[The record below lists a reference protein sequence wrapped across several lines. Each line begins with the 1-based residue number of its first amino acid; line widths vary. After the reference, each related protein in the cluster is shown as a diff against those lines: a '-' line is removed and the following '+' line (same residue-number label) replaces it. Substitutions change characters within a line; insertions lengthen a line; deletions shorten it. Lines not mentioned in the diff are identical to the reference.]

1 MTLTS
6 LAQGHGFRSVTRMA
20 ALVAVAIGSSAAS
33 AAPAPLVGAGS
44 GKCLDVHQGYNF
56 AVQLYTCNG
65 GANQRWE
72 FNAAG
77 ELRTLNGT
85 RCLDARGQGAAAG
98 TALVA
103 NVCNGAASQKW
114 RRGSNGAIVGLP
126 SNLCV
131 DVKSAS
137 TANLAAVQLWTCHGG
152 ANQVW
157 TGGGSTTDVQP
168 PSVPANLRVTNLAC
182 RSATLS
188 WSASTDNVGVAFY
201 DVYHDGQLMTTVSG
215 GTLSTAL
222 TMAPGVRWG
231 LYVNAR
237 DAAGNVSQ
245 ASTSLYVDVPQCS
258 VDTQAPTPPT
268 GLSGT
273 VSGTAATLRWTA
285 SADNVAVTAY
295 DIFRNDAR
303 VGSTSGTAYTDSGLV
318 PNTTYR
324 YQVAARDAQGNVS
337 TRSTSLSLTTAG
349 TCSSAVCAVQQAAT
363 ETDLPWGLVTLPDG
377 NVIYSRRDAF
387 DLVRLNPTTGQK
399 TVIGRVPNVQGTDG
413 EGGVMGLEV
422 TPGFPGS
429 DPWIYILHTSPTDNR
444 VVRIQYRNGALD
456 LATHQVLLTGIG
468 RNKYHNGG
476 RLRFGPDGKLYVA
489 TGDAQNTAYAQ
500 DINNLAGKILRM
512 NPDGS
517 RPSDN
522 PFSNHVWSYGH
533 RNPQGLAFDSQGRLW
548 EQEFGNASQD
558 ETNLIEKGGNYGWPN
573 CEGTQSRG
581 GSGCATPGYIAP
593 KRTYATYDAS
603 CSGIAIVRDVLY
615 VACLR
620 GERVYRHVISGTT
633 LTNSQELFRGTYG
646 RLRTVEPSRDG
657 GLWLTTTNLG
667 DKDSTANNSNEKILK
682 IVLGN

>member
-1 MTLTS
+1 MRPTS
-6 LAQGHGFRSVTRMA
+6 LPQVNGIRSVMHSASLA
-20 ALVAVAIGSSAAS
+20 AMVIGASAAS

-44 GKCLDVHQGYNF
+44 GKCLDVHQGYNN

-85 RCLDARGQGAAAG
+85 RCLDARGQGTAAG

-103 NVCNGAASQKW
+103 NVCNGSDSQKW
-114 RRGSNGAIVGLP
+114 RRGSNGTIVGLP

-137 TANLAAVQLWTCHGG
+137 TANLAAVQLWTCHGNP
-152 ANQVW
+152 NQVW
-157 TGGGSTTDVQP
+157 TGGGSTSDLQP
-168 PSVPANLRVTNLAC
+168 PSVPANLRVSNLAC

-201 DVYHDGQLMTTVSG
+201 DVYHDGQLMTTVNGS
-215 GTLSTAL
+215 TLSTPL

-245 ASTSLYVDVPQCS
+245 ASASLYVDVPQCS
-258 VDTQAPTPPT
+258 ADTQAPTAPT
-268 GLSGT
+268 NLSGT
-273 VSGTAATLRWTA
+273 VSGTSAALRWTA
-285 SADNVAVTAY
+285 STDNVAVTAY
-295 DIFRNDAR
+295 DIFRNDTR
-303 VGSTSGTAYTDSGLV
+303 VGSTSGTTYTDSGLA

-337 TRSTSLSLTTAG
+337 TRSTSLNLTTAG
-349 TCSSAVCAVQQAAT
+349 SCSSAVCAVQQVAT
-363 ETDLPWGLVTLPDG
+363 ETDLPWGLVTMPDG
-377 NVIYSRRDAF
+377 QVIYSRRDAF
-387 DLVRLNPTTGQK
+387 ELVRLNPTSGQK

-422 TPGFPGS
+422 TASFPAS

-456 LATHQVLLTGIG
+456 LTTHQVLLTGIG

-517 RPSDN
+517 RPADN

-548 EQEFGNASQD
+548 SQEFGNATED
-558 ETNLIEKGGNYGWPN
+558 ETNLIQKGGNYGWPN

-581 GSGCATPGYIAP
+581 GSGCSTPGYIAP
-593 KRTYATYDAS
+593 KRTYATFDAS
-603 CSGIAIVRDVLY
+603 CSGIAIVRDVMY

-620 GERVYRHVISGTT
+620 GERLYRHVISGTT

-657 GLWLTTTNLG
+657 GLWLTTTNAG

-682 IVLGN
+682 VVLGQ